1 MKKTKKKN
9 QQEEKKLMK
18 KREKNSELTGL
29 TLQTKLTRQIL
40 DSCRESLIT
49 K

>member
-1 MKKTKKKN
+1 MKKITNKEK
-9 QQEEKKLMK
+9 EKK
-18 KREKNSELTGL
+18 SELTGL

-40 DSCRESLIT
+40 DLCRESMIT